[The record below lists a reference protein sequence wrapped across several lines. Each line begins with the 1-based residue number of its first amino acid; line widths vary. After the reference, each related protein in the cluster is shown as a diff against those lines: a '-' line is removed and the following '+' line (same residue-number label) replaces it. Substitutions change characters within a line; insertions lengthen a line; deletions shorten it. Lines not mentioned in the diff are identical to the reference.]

1 MPEGKCGTI
10 DYLMDDFEFFRQKFG
25 EDGEKKWLKQEKIR
39 LYKIT
44 TRVEEFIDKVN
55 SFAKEGKEDAAFL
68 TILKEVVG
76 KVVGSEEQ
84 AVLVRAIRE
93 RQPTAMQSL
102 KNATYEAL
110 GMVEPEFTKEQI
122 AVITGEQPEEEKKA
136 EEEEEKKEEEKE
148 VFKED
153 GFGTR
158 YRSVQLEGNDVDFML
173 LSENGSLHDEN
184 FGLIAEQ
191 E

>member
-1 MPEGKCGTI
+1 
-10 DYLMDDFEFFRQKFG
+10 
-25 EDGEKKWLKQEKIR
+25 
-39 LYKIT
+39 
-44 TRVEEFIDKVN
+44 
-55 SFAKEGKEDAAFL
+55 
-68 TILKEVVG
+68 
-76 KVVGSEEQ
+76 
-84 AVLVRAIRE
+84 
-93 RQPTAMQSL
+93 MQSL

-173 LSENGSLHDEN
+173 LSEVGSLHDEN

-191 E
+191 S